1 MPRLSQEPSFDGR
14 VAEYG
19 QNAHCS
25 IELEERKWTRRSLD
39 FWERWRRSGHSMPRR
54 PRRPLVR
61 LQPTFCGRIP
71 SPTFSSRSRTRL
83 RCCRR
88 SMNPRRPR
96 RRTKTFSL
104 PSTTTTTI
112 IITTT
117 TDMADIMGMM
127 RRPASS
133 SCLADTV
140 ITIITI
146 ITASIAATIEVARS
160 DDDKTGPRGPVFLW
174 TPRRRPRGKRGPI
187 TTGFS
192 CCGKVV
198 KHRFSIRTPR
208 RMGPC
213 FRRDDD
219 DRAALSLE
227 SELFLAG
234 LLFRRAMEMPIGAV
248 EHGVGRGGP
257 FGPGGQRRTAV
268 IDAPRLQFALGR
280 LFLVHLLKVEGGFL
294 WDHDDLRE
302 RFVRPENM
310 DAALGRRLEDAKEHH
325 RPPVAYQRRHRDR
338 HGVGTVGIEPRVR
351 LGPDRPALFD
361 LEIEHDL
368 VGVKMVAKIP
378 ERRPLHAAVPRR
390 SPISPPYS
398 TAVLCADVQLVVV
411 RIKQFDPVL
420 RALPTRNAVPH
431 LFA

>member
-19 QNAHCS
+19 KNAHCS

-104 PSTTTTTI
+104 PSSTITTTI

-140 ITIITI
+140 ITITTIITL

-160 DDDKTGPRGPVFLW
+160 DDDKTGPPGPVFFVDS
-174 TPRRRPRGKRGPI
+174 TTSSPQKRGPS

-192 CCGKVV
+192 CCGKSV

-234 LLFRRAMEMPIGAV
+234 LLFRRAMELPIGAV

-257 FGPGGQRRTAV
+257 FGPGGQRRPAV
-268 IDAPRLQFALGR
+268 IDAPRLQFPPAR
-280 LFLVHLLKVEGGFL
+280 LLLVRLLK
-294 WDHDDLRE
+294 
-302 RFVRPENM
+302 
-310 DAALGRRLEDAKEHH
+310 A
-325 RPPVAYQRRHRDR
+325 
-338 HGVGTVGIEPRVR
+338 
-351 LGPDRPALFD
+351 
-361 LEIEHDL
+361 
-368 VGVKMVAKIP
+368 
-378 ERRPLHAAVPRR
+378 
-390 SPISPPYS
+390 
-398 TAVLCADVQLVVV
+398 
-411 RIKQFDPVL
+411 
-420 RALPTRNAVPH
+420 
-431 LFA
+431 